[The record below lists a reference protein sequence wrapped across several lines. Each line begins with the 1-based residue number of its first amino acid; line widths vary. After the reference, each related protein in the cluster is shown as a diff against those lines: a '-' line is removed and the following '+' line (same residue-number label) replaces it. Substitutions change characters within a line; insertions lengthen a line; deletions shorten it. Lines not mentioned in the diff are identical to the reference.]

1 MKLRDYLIENFMTQ
15 AEFAEKI
22 GTKQPVINKYIHGK
36 TIPRPSLM
44 KKIFETTSGKV
55 RPRDFPSRFK
65 DGKVA
70 KN

>member
-1 MKLRDYLIENFMTQ
+1 MTE

-22 GTKQPVINKYIHGK
+22 GTKQPVINRYIHEK
-36 TIPRPSLM
+36 TIPRPRLM

-55 RPRDFPSRFK
+55 SPRDFPSRFK

>member
-1 MKLRDYLIENFMTQ
+1 MKLRDYLIENFMTE

-22 GTKQPVINKYIHGK
+22 GTTQPVINRYIHEK
-36 TIPRPSLM
+36 IIPRPRLM

-55 RPRDFPSRFK
+55 SYRDFPSRFK
-65 DGKVA
+65 DGKIA

>member
-22 GTKQPVINKYIHGK
+22 GTKQPVIHKYIYEK
-36 TIPRPSLM
+36 TTPGPSLM